1 MKRNHKMHQLVQKV
15 YAWCETGV
23 RVMEKEVLLEC
34 RKVTLGYENQSVVS
48 NLDFQVQ
55 SGDYIAILGENG
67 SGKSTLIK
75 GLLGFI
81 RPLDGEILKNSQQI
95 EGSIGYL
102 PQQTDA
108 QRDFPATVQEVVL
121 SGFLSAGKHRFFY
134 TREEKQHAYA
144 NMKRV
149 QMDKLRRK
157 SYRELS
163 GGQQQRVLLAR
174 ALCAAE
180 GSVLEKASD
189 RKASDKTGRDQWGKN
204 RLLVLDEPTTGLDPA
219 ATMELYRILKELNEK
234 ENVTILM
241 VSHDMENA
249 LAEAGKIL
257 HLGNHKSFF
266 GLVEDYRHSDM
277 SRFFKGGE
285 VK

>member
-1 MKRNHKMHQLVQKV
+1 MK
-15 YAWCETGV
+15 
-23 RVMEKEVLLEC
+23 KEVLLEC
-34 RKVTLGYENQSVVS
+34 RKVTLGYENQSVVEE
-48 NLDFQVQ
+48 LDFQVQ

-75 GLLGFI
+75 GLLGLI
-81 RPLDGEILKNSQQI
+81 KPLKGEITGVVSRT

-102 PQQTDA
+102 PQQTEA

-121 SGFLSAGKHRFFY
+121 SGFLSAGGHRFYY
-134 TREEKQHAYA
+134 TREEKKRALV
-144 NMKRV
+144 NMKKVRIEEF
-149 QMDKLRRK
+149 RRK

-180 GSVLEKASD
+180 GAAFDKGLFD
-189 RKASDKTGRDQWGKN
+189 RGSKEAQAEGADS
-204 RLLVLDEPTTGLDPA
+204 RLLILDEPATGLDPA
-219 ATMELYRILKELNEK
+219 ATAELYRILRELNEK

-257 HLGNHKSFF
+257 HLGNQDSFF
-266 GLVEDYRHSDM
+266 GSTEEYRRSDK
-277 SRFFKGGE
+277 SRFFKGGSR
-285 VK
+285 K

>member
-1 MKRNHKMHQLVQKV
+1 
-15 YAWCETGV
+15 
-23 RVMEKEVLLEC
+23 MEKEVLLEC

-48 NLDFQVQ
+48 DLDFQVQ

-81 RPLDGEILKNSQQI
+81 KPLEGEILRAFQQL

-144 NMKRV
+144 NMKKV

-180 GSVLEKASD
+180 GSVLRDASD
-189 RKASDKTGRDQWGKN
+189 RKDRENTQEKWGKD
-204 RLLVLDEPTTGLDPA
+204 RLLVLDEPTTGLDPT
-219 ATMELYRILKELNEK
+219 ATAELYRILKGLNEK

-257 HLGNHKSFF
+257 HLGHHKSFF
-266 GLVEDYRHSDM
+266 GTVEEYRHSDM

-285 VK
+285 NK

>member
-1 MKRNHKMHQLVQKV
+1 MKKD
-15 YAWCETGV
+15 
-23 RVMEKEVLLEC
+23 VLLEC
-34 RKVTLGYENQSVVS
+34 RKVTFGYENQSVVS
-48 NLDFQVQ
+48 DLDFQVQ

-81 RPLDGEILKNSQQI
+81 KPLDGEIFKSSQQM

-121 SGFLSAGKHRFFY
+121 SGFLSAGKHRFYY

-144 NMKRV
+144 NMKKV
-149 QMDKLRRK
+149 QIDKLRRK

-180 GSVLEKASD
+180 GSVLG
-189 RKASDKTGRDQWGKN
+189 KASDKKGTNPWGKN

-219 ATMELYRILKELNEK
+219 ATVELYRILKELNEK

-266 GLVEDYRHSDM
+266 GTVEDYRHSDM
-277 SRFFKGGE
+277 SRFFKGVE

>member
-1 MKRNHKMHQLVQKV
+1 
-15 YAWCETGV
+15 
-23 RVMEKEVLLEC
+23 MEKEVLLEC
-34 RKVTLGYENQSVVS
+34 REVTLGYENQSVVN

-55 SGDYIAILGENG
+55 IGDYIAILGENG

-81 RPLDGEILKNSQQI
+81 KPLSGEILKSSHQM

-102 PQQTDA
+102 PQQTEA

-144 NMKRV
+144 NMKKV
-149 QMDKLRRK
+149 QIEKMRRK

-180 GSVLEKASD
+180 GS
-189 RKASDKTGRDQWGKN
+189 TT
-204 RLLVLDEPTTGLDPA
+204 RLLVLDEPTTGLDPT
-219 ATMELYRILKELNEK
+219 ATVELYRILKELNEK

-249 LAEAGKIL
+249 LTEAGKIL

-266 GLVEDYRHSDM
+266 GTVEDYRHSDM
-277 SRFFKGGE
+277 SRFFKGVE

>member
-1 MKRNHKMHQLVQKV
+1 
-15 YAWCETGV
+15 
-23 RVMEKEVLLEC
+23 MENEVLLEC
-34 RKVTLGYENQSVVS
+34 QRVTLGYENQSVVS

-81 RPLDGEILKNSQQI
+81 KPLDGEILKSSQQM

-144 NMKRV
+144 NMRRV

-180 GSVLEKASD
+180 GSVLGNMSD
-189 RKASDKTGRDQWGKN
+189 RKGREQQKKN
-204 RLLVLDEPTTGLDPA
+204 RLLVLDEPTTGLDPV

-249 LAEAGKIL
+249 LAEVGKIL

-266 GLVEDYRHSDM
+266 GTVEEYRRLDM
-277 SRFFKGGE
+277 NRFLEGGE

>member
-1 MKRNHKMHQLVQKV
+1 
-15 YAWCETGV
+15 
-23 RVMEKEVLLEC
+23 MEKEVLLEC
-34 RKVTLGYENQSVVS
+34 RRVTLGYENQSVVN

-81 RPLDGEILKNSQQI
+81 KPLDGEILKSSQQM
-95 EGSIGYL
+95 EGIGYL
-102 PQQTDA
+102 PQQTDV

-121 SGFLSAGKHRFFY
+121 SGFLSAGKHRFYY
-134 TREEKQHAYA
+134 TKEEKQHALA

-149 QMDKLRRK
+149 QIDKLRRK

-180 GSVLEKASD
+180 GSVLGNVSNGKGKE
-189 RKASDKTGRDQWGKN
+189 QWEKN

-219 ATMELYRILKELNEK
+219 ATIELYRILKELNKKEK
-234 ENVTILM
+234 VTILM

-266 GLVEDYRHSDM
+266 GTVEDYRRLDM
-277 SRFFKGGE
+277 SRFLEGGNGE
-285 VK
+285 

>member
-1 MKRNHKMHQLVQKV
+1 M
-15 YAWCETGV
+15 G
-23 RVMEKEVLLEC
+23 KEVLLEC

-48 NLDFQVQ
+48 DLDFQVQ

-81 RPLDGEILKNSQQI
+81 KPFEGEILKSFQRLG
-95 EGSIGYL
+95 GSIGYL

-134 TREEKQHAYA
+134 TREEKQHALA
-144 NMKRV
+144 NMKKV
-149 QMDKLRRK
+149 QMDRLRRK

-180 GSVLEKASD
+180 GILLRNVSD
-189 RKASDKTGRDQWGKN
+189 RKALDKKVREHAQEKWEKN
-204 RLLVLDEPTTGLDPA
+204 RLLVLDEPTTGLDPT
-219 ATMELYRILKELNEK
+219 ATAELYRILKELNEK

-266 GLVEDYRHSDM
+266 GTVEDYRHSDM
-277 SRFFKGGE
+277 SRLFKGGE

>member
-1 MKRNHKMHQLVQKV
+1 MKI
-15 YAWCETGV
+15 
-23 RVMEKEVLLEC
+23 EVLLEC
-34 RKVTLGYENQSVVS
+34 RKVTLGYENQSVVE
-48 NLDFQVQ
+48 NLNFRVE

-81 RPLDGEILKNSQQI
+81 KPLEGEIIRNHSRM

-102 PQQTDA
+102 PQQTEA

-121 SGFLSAGKHRFFY
+121 SGFLSAGGHRFYY
-134 TREEKQHAYA
+134 TKEEKKQAFA
-144 NMKRV
+144 NMQKV
-149 QMDKLRRK
+149 QIDTLRRK

-180 GSVLEKASD
+180 GDIGRKPEEKTALQEEGVKS
-189 RKASDKTGRDQWGKN
+189 

-219 ATMELYRILKELNEK
+219 ATAELYRILKELNEK

-257 HLGNHKSFF
+257 HLGNQKSFF
-266 GLVEDYRHSDM
+266 GSVKEYRRSDM
-277 SRFFKGGE
+277 SGVFEGGRKNGE
-285 VK
+285 

>member
-1 MKRNHKMHQLVQKV
+1 
-15 YAWCETGV
+15 
-23 RVMEKEVLLEC
+23 MEKEVLLEC
-34 RKVTLGYENQSVVS
+34 RRVTLGYENQSVVK

-81 RPLDGEILKNSQQI
+81 KPLDGEIRRASQQI
-95 EGSIGYL
+95 GRSIGYL

-108 QRDFPATVQEVVL
+108 QRDFPAMVQEVVL
-121 SGFLSAGKHRFFY
+121 SGFLSAGKHRFYY
-134 TREEKQHAYA
+134 TKEEKRHADA
-144 NMKRV
+144 NMKKV
-149 QMDKLRRK
+149 QIDHLRRK

-180 GSVLEKASD
+180 GGVGNGPD
-189 RKASDKTGRDQWGKN
+189 RKDGEPREKN

-219 ATMELYRILKELNEK
+219 ATVELYRILKELNEK

-241 VSHDMENA
+241 VSHDMEHA

-257 HLGNHKSFF
+257 HLGNHESFF
-266 GLVEDYRHSDM
+266 GTVEEYRRLDR
-277 SRFFKGGE
+277 SRFLEGGNG
-285 VK
+285 K